1 MYRPVTPADRCSVD
15 VTAAQCTPH
24 YDGVFVKSL
33 ASKYQDHIDKVTIF
47 LFPDLCFGIMS

>member
-1 MYRPVTPADRCSVD
+1 MYRPVTPADRCSVV

-33 ASKYQDHIDKVTIF
+33 ASKYQDHIDKVTRS
-47 LFPDLCFGIMS
+47 LFIDLRLV

>member
-1 MYRPVTPADRCSVD
+1 VVYRPATPADRCSVV

-47 LFPDLCFGIMS
+47 LFLDLCFIVL